1 MTTRTRTPRL
11 VTVALTASL
20 LVASPLLLSGCS
32 LLHLPGSSS
41 GSNGLP
47 GGGISIP
54 GVGSFGSGKL
64 PSDWPKDVPVASGD
78 VLTGASIG
86 NKNSTDGEGWNAT
99 IKVKDASA
107 YGSIKSQL
115 EGAGFK
121 VDEEPDS
128 GDDQGGTGTFTKDP
142 YAVLVVVT
150 KTDDKT
156 GWVANYTVTMA
167 TNGVPVG

>member
-1 MTTRTRTPRL
+1 MTPRRSTSRRL
-11 VTVALTASL
+11 TVVLAASL

-32 LLHLPGSSS
+32 LLHLPGSG
-41 GSNGLP
+41 GS

-78 VLTGASIG
+78 VLSGASLG
-86 NKNSTDGEGWNAT
+86 NSKSTDGEGWNAT
-99 IKVKDASA
+99 IKVSGADA
-107 YGSIKSQL
+107 YGQIKSQL
-115 EGAGFK
+115 TGAGFK
-121 VDEEPDS
+121 VDSEPDP
-128 GDDQGGTGTFTKDP
+128 GDDQGGTGTFLKDP

-150 KTDDKT
+150 KADDKT
-156 GWVANYTVTMA
+156 GWVANYTVTQS

>member
-1 MTTRTRTPRL
+1 MTTHSRAPRAL
-11 VTVALTASL
+11 TVAIAAAL
-20 LVASPLLLSGCS
+20 LAASPLLLSGCS
-32 LLHLPGSSS
+32 LLPGH
-41 GSNGLP
+41 N

-64 PSDWPKDVPVASGD
+64 PSDWPKQVPVISGD

-86 NKNSTDGEGWNAT
+86 NAKSTDGEGWNAT

-107 YGSIKSQL
+107 YGQIKSQL

-121 VDEEPDS
+121 VDSEPDA
-128 GDDQGGTGTFTKDP
+128 GDDQGGTGTFLKDP
-142 YAVLVVVT
+142 YAILVVVT

-156 GWVANYTVTMA
+156 GWVANYTVTQS
-167 TNGVPVG
+167 TNGVPAG